1 MYTILYDFMWRDLH
15 LRGAEKE
22 VFAVIYGFWKK
33 DHVPV
38 EVTVQ
43 TIQDITGLSRSSI
56 ISAKGKLLDRK
67 LIAAYEIRGRP
78 SRYAVL
84 EPDTSGNETR
94 QATDPP
100 PVQIPDGHLSKNC
113 TGTRPNFE
121 PHNNNSNERNYKRK
135 QNESLVVGNRE
146 DFDLPDKL

>member
-56 ISAKGKLLDRK
+56 ISAKGKLLDRE
-67 LIAAYEIRGRP
+67 LIAAHEIRGRP

-84 EPDTSGNETR
+84 TPDPSGDETR
-94 QATDPP
+94 PAKDPP
-100 PVQIPDGHLSKNC
+100 PVQIPDGHLSRNY
-113 TGTRPNFE
+113 TGTRPNLE